1 MKLNALNRTC
11 IIVQFNLRDNY
22 VISYYASILI
32 YHNSLFIYRLIKVIM
47 KACNL
52 VLGLMLAANVL
63 TAHSAVFVT
72 AATTSAIVASNTAII
87 ASHNNTES
95 SKKTMASTVSSTIIN
110 SQNTTI
116 LGCTLEYE
124 RVTKDDEWIGTIV
137 PSLEKTLNSSHC
149 QSNKKT
155 MEQLNNT
162 HYKFG
167 QVKGMFSVGANDHV
181 MIELVQ
187 VNE

>member
-1 MKLNALNRTC
+1 
-11 IIVQFNLRDNY
+11 
-22 VISYYASILI
+22 
-32 YHNSLFIYRLIKVIM
+32 M
-47 KACNL
+47 KARNL

-63 TAHSAVFVT
+63 TAQSAVFTT
-72 AATTSAIVASNTAII
+72 AATISAITTANTTMLTSA
-87 ASHNNTES
+87 NNARS
-95 SKKTMASTVSSTIIN
+95 SEKTIDAVSSTIIN

-137 PSLEKTLNSSHC
+137 PSLEKTINSSHC

-167 QVKGMFSVGANDHV
+167 KVKGMFSVGANEHAI
-181 MIELVQ
+181 IELVE

>member
-1 MKLNALNRTC
+1 MKVR
-11 IIVQFNLRDNY
+11 
-22 VISYYASILI
+22 
-32 YHNSLFIYRLIKVIM
+32 
-47 KACNL
+47 NL
-52 VLGLMLAANVL
+52 VLGLILGANVL
-63 TAHSAVFVT
+63 TAQSAVFAT
-72 AATTSAIVASNTAII
+72 AATISAITTANTTMLVSA
-87 ASHNNTES
+87 NNARS
-95 SKKTMASTVSSTIIN
+95 SEKTIDAVSSTIIN

-137 PSLEKTLNSSHC
+137 PSLEKTINSSHC

-155 MEQLNNT
+155 MEKLNNT

-167 QVKGMFSVGANDHV
+167 KVKGIFYVGANEHAI
-181 MIELVQ
+181 IELIE

>member
-1 MKLNALNRTC
+1 MKVR
-11 IIVQFNLRDNY
+11 
-22 VISYYASILI
+22 
-32 YHNSLFIYRLIKVIM
+32 
-47 KACNL
+47 NL

-63 TAHSAVFVT
+63 TAHSAVFAT
-72 AATTSAIVASNTAII
+72 AATTAAITTANTVMLTSA
-87 ASHNNTES
+87 NNARS
-95 SKKTMASTVSSTIIN
+95 SEKTIDAVSSTIIN
-110 SQNTTI
+110 SRNTTI

-137 PSLEKTLNSSHC
+137 PSLEKTLNSSDC

-162 HYKFG
+162 HYEFG
-167 QVKGMFSVGANDHV
+167 KVKGIFSVNGAEHI
-181 MIELVQ
+181 MIELVE

>member
-1 MKLNALNRTC
+1 MKVR
-11 IIVQFNLRDNY
+11 
-22 VISYYASILI
+22 
-32 YHNSLFIYRLIKVIM
+32 
-47 KACNL
+47 NL
-52 VLGLMLAANVL
+52 VLGLMLGANVL
-63 TAHSAVFVT
+63 TAQGGVFTT
-72 AATTSAIVASNTAII
+72 AATTTAIVASNTAML
-87 ASHNNTES
+87 ASANNARS
-95 SKKTMASTVSSTIIN
+95 SEKTIDAVSSTILN

-124 RVTKDDEWIGTIV
+124 RVTKDDEWIGDLV
-137 PSLEKTLNSSHC
+137 PSLEKTLNSSYC

-167 QVKGMFSVGANDHV
+167 KVKGIFSVNGAEHI
-181 MIELVQ
+181 MIELVE

>member
-1 MKLNALNRTC
+1 
-11 IIVQFNLRDNY
+11 
-22 VISYYASILI
+22 
-32 YHNSLFIYRLIKVIM
+32 M
-47 KACNL
+47 KARNL

-63 TAHSAVFVT
+63 TAQGDVFTT
-72 AATTSAIVASNTAII
+72 AATTAAIVASNTAVI
-87 ASHNNTES
+87 ASHNNAAS
-95 SKKTMASTVSSTIIN
+95 SEKTMASTVSSTIVN
-110 SQNTTI
+110 SQNTVIVECTI
-116 LGCTLEYE
+116 ENE
-124 RVTKDDEWIGTIV
+124 SVKKDDEWIGELV
-137 PSLEKTLNSSHC
+137 PSLEKTLNSSYC

-167 QVKGMFSVGANDHV
+167 KVKGIFSVNKAEHV

>member
-1 MKLNALNRTC
+1 MKVR
-11 IIVQFNLRDNY
+11 
-22 VISYYASILI
+22 
-32 YHNSLFIYRLIKVIM
+32 
-47 KACNL
+47 NL
-52 VLGLMLAANVL
+52 VLGLMLGANAL
-63 TAHSAVFVT
+63 TAQSAVFAT
-72 AATTSAIVASNTAII
+72 AATTAAITTANTTMLISA
-87 ASHNNTES
+87 NNARS
-95 SKKTMASTVSSTIIN
+95 SEKTIDAVSSTIIN
-110 SQNTTI
+110 SQNITI

-137 PSLEKTLNSSHC
+137 PSLEKTINSSRC

-167 QVKGMFSVGANDHV
+167 KVKGIFSVGANEHAI
-181 MIELVQ
+181 IELVE